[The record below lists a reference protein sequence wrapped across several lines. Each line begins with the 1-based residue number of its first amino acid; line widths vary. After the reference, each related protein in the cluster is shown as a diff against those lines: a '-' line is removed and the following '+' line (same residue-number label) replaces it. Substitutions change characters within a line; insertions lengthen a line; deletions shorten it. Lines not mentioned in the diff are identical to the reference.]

1 MKTIKTVDDFLKWRK
16 NQSGSVGFTPTLGAL
31 HKGHLSLIHTSK
43 KQCDLT
49 IVSIFLNPTQ
59 FAPNEDLNSYPNT
72 LEQDIQGLKELNVD
86 ILFLP
91 TTEEMYQEV
100 GDVSVAATPL
110 FTKLEGKSRSHFFY
124 GVTTIV
130 AKMFNVIQPTHTFFG
145 EKDAQQLY
153 IIKQM
158 IKDMNYAIELIPCPT
173 IRDSNGLALS
183 SRNQY
188 LTKREQLQASI
199 IYTGLMRVK
208 EELERG
214 QKNPIIL
221 KQSFETILH
230 QISVIKIDYISIASA
245 ATLDEVVEIS
255 KEIIL
260 ISTAVFF
267 NDVRLIDNFIYSPST
282 T

>member
-1 MKTIKTVDDFLKWRK
+1 MKTIKTVDDFLNWRK

-72 LEQDIQGLKELNVD
+72 LEQDVRNLKELNVD

-91 TTEEMYQEV
+91 TTEEMYQEG

-130 AKMFNVIQPTHTFFG
+130 AKLFNVIQPTHTFFG

-158 IKDMNYAIELIPCPT
+158 IKDMNYTIKLIPCPT

-188 LTKREQLQASI
+188 LTKKEQLQASI

-230 QISVIKIDYISIASA
+230 QMSAIKIDYISIAAA

-255 KEIIL
+255 NEIIL

-267 NDVRLIDNFIYSPST
+267 NDVRLIDNFIYSSST

>member
-72 LEQDIQGLKELNVD
+72 LEQDIQDLKELNVD

-91 TTEEMYQEV
+91 TTEEMYQEG

-130 AKMFNVIQPTHTFFG
+130 AKLFNVIQPTHTFFG

-158 IKDMNYAIELIPCPT
+158 IKDLNYAIELIPCPT

-188 LTKREQLQASI
+188 LTKKEQLQASI